1 MRSRLGATRDKLI
14 TIVQPLNELAERE
27 VKEPELGRILKALDE
42 INADLQLQDRDISPK
57 TKEIDDLD
65 KEVDS
70 MLKRNKR
77 RKIDTAAGKLAQ
89 LDASIDDLMGDTTAA
104 FKKLDELKDLLED
117 AKANQGRDDPEL
129 AIKLKAIE

>member
-1 MRSRLGATRDKLI
+1 
-14 TIVQPLNELAERE
+14 
-27 VKEPELGRILKALDE
+27 
-42 INADLQLQDRDISPK
+42 
-57 TKEIDDLD
+57 
-65 KEVDS
+65 